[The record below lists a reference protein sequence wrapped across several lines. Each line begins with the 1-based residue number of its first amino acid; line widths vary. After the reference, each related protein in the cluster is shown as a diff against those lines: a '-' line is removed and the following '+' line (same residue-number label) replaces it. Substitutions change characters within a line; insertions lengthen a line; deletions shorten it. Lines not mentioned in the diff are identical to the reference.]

1 LNHAISNSAVQHYNN
16 TTNPI
21 VPPTTAPPTT
31 QLTPCLVPAFAEPVP
46 PGVSPDPELPTGTE
60 EEAEAE
66 AEAADADAAE
76 AEEERVAEFVVE
88 ADWRACSV
96 LVDGNRY

>member
-1 LNHAISNSAVQHYNN
+1 VQHYNN

-31 QLTPCLVPAFAEPVP
+31 HSTPCIAPAFAEPVP

-60 EEAEAE
+60 EEEAE

-76 AEEERVAEFVVE
+76 AEEVRA
-88 ADWRACSV
+88 ADWRACGV